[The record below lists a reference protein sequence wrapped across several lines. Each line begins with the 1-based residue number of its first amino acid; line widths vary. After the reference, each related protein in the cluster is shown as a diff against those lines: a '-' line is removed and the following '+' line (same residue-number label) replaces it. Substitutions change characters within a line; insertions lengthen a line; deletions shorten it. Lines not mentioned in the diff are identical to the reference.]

1 MNILLT
7 GGTGYIGSHT
17 ALVLSELGHKAVLLD
32 NLSNS
37 NEIIL
42 EKLKQITGSTFSFVK
57 GDIRDTGLIKQTLND
72 FDIEIVFHF
81 AGLKSVGESVID
93 PMDYYSNN
101 VLGTISL
108 IDGMRAQSIKSLVF
122 SSSATVYGAPKY
134 LPIDELHPTSATNP
148 YGRTKLHI
156 EEMLQDLA
164 SSDEE
169 WAIASLRY
177 FNPVGAHESGLIGE
191 MPKGIPNNLMPYI
204 AEVAIGKSK
213 ELQVFGDDYATRDGT
228 GVRDYVHVMDVA
240 QGHAAALDFLKT
252 NGGFHPI
259 NLGTGQGLSVLEIV
273 HSFEAACNIKI
284 PYRVIS
290 RRPGDIDACYANAQ
304 KAVFLLNWKAERTLK
319 EMCESAWKFQ
329 QSAVLK
335 KS

>member
-37 NEIIL
+37 SEIIL

-108 IDGMRAQSIKSLVF
+108 IDAMRAQSIKSLVF
-122 SSSATVYGAPKY
+122 SSSATVYGAPQY

-156 EEMLQDLA
+156 EEMLHDLV

-169 WAIASLRY
+169 WAIVSLRY

-213 ELQVFGDDYATRDGT
+213 ELQVFGDDYATTDGT

-240 QGHAAALDFLKT
+240 QGHAAALDFL
-252 NGGFHPI
+252 NSNVGFHPI

-273 HSFEAACNIKI
+273 HSFEEACSKKI
-284 PYRVIS
+284 PYRVVS

-304 KAVFLLNWKAERTLK
+304 KAAFQLNWKAERTLK

>member
-37 NEIIL
+37 SEIIL

-108 IDGMRAQSIKSLVF
+108 IDAMRAQSIKSLVF
-122 SSSATVYGAPKY
+122 SSSATVYGAPQY

-156 EEMLQDLA
+156 EEMLHDLV

-169 WAIASLRY
+169 WAIVSLRY

-204 AEVAIGKSK
+204 AEVAIGKSN

-273 HSFEAACNIKI
+273 HSFEKACSKKI

-290 RRPGDIDACYANAQ
+290 RRPGDIDSCYANVQ
-304 KAVFLLNWKAERTLK
+304 KAAFQLNWKAERTLK

>member
-1 MNILLT
+1 MNLLLT

-17 ALVLSELGHKAVLLD
+17 ALVLSELGHKVVLLD

-37 NEIIL
+37 SEIVL
-42 EKLKQITGSTFSFVK
+42 EKLKQISGSAFSFVK
-57 GDIRDTGLIKQTLND
+57 GDIRDTELIKQTLNH
-72 FDIEIVFHF
+72 FDIESVFHF

-101 VLGTISL
+101 VQGTINL
-108 IDGMRAQSIKSLVF
+108 IDAMRAQSIKSLVF
-122 SSSATVYGAPKY
+122 SSSATVYGAPQY

-156 EEMLQDLA
+156 EEILRDLA
-164 SSDEE
+164 SSDDE
-169 WAIASLRY
+169 WSIASLRY

-213 ELQVFGDDYATRDGT
+213 ELQVFGDDYATTDGT
-228 GVRDYVHVMDVA
+228 GVRDYVHVMDIA
-240 QGHAAALDFLKT
+240 QGHAAALDFL
-252 NGGFHPI
+252 NSNVGFHAI
-259 NLGTGQGLSVLEIV
+259 NLGTGEGISVLEIV
-273 HSFEAACNIKI
+273 HSFEEACSKKI
-284 PYRVIS
+284 PYRVVS

-304 KAVFLLNWKAERTLK
+304 KAAFQLNWKAERTLK
-319 EMCESAWKFQ
+319 EMCESAWKYQ
-329 QSAVLK
+329 QSAALK
-335 KS
+335 